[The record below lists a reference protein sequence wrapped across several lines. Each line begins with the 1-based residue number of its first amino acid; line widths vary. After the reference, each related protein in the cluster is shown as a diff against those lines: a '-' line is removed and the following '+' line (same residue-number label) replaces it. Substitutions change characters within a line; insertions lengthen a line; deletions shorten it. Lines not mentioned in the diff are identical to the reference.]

1 MKVAK
6 QDSGKG
12 CLFLL
17 AGISLC
23 CLGICIGM
31 WLDCP
36 YIKNLGIM
44 MGGFVGSFVGSNYIN
59 VKKKKTPAWQW
70 VVFFILILIITALL
84 TVFLESNGRK

>member
-1 MKVAK
+1 MNATK
-6 QDSGKG
+6 QNPDKG

-23 CLGICIGM
+23 ALGIGIGT

-59 VKKKKTPAWQW
+59 IKKKKTPAWQW
-70 VVFFILILIITALL
+70 VVFFILILIMTALL

>member
-1 MKVAK
+1 
-6 QDSGKG
+6 
-12 CLFLL
+12 
-17 AGISLC
+17 
-23 CLGICIGM
+23 
-31 WLDCP
+31 
-36 YIKNLGIM
+36 M